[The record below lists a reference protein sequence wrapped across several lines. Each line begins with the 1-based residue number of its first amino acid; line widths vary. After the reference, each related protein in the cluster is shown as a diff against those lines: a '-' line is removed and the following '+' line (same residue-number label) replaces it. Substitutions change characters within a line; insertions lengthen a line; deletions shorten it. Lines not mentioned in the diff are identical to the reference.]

1 MAYDSHFLPDEE
13 EWTEVRSLLNEN
25 NGIQYLTI
33 EYYKEIDGLLSSLQQ
48 LKKAVSN
55 E

>member
-1 MAYDSHFLPDEE
+1 
-13 EWTEVRSLLNEN
+13 
-25 NGIQYLTI
+25 LTI
-33 EYYKEIDGLLSSLQQ
+33 EYYKEIAGLLSSLQQ